1 MYYILHVH
9 VVYIELDS
17 QSLVFSDGESGDR
30 DIGEEVD
37 AVRGLV
43 ARLTLRASCSDHE
56 WSSPVAAS
64 LSRVVTQDGH
74 TNQLEQRGG
83 RERGGRCEREAVSI
97 RHIFNLYFDV

>member
-1 MYYILHVH
+1 M
-9 VVYIELDS
+9 
-17 QSLVFSDGESGDR
+17 
-30 DIGEEVD
+30 
-37 AVRGLV
+37 RGLV

-83 RERGGRCEREAVSI
+83 RERGGRERGGRERGGRERGGRERGGRERGGRERGGQERGGRCEREAVSI